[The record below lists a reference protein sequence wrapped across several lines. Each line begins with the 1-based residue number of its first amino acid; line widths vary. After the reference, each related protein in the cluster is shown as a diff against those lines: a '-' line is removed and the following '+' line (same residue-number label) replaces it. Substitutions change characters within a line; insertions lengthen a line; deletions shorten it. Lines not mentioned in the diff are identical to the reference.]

1 MYIAIEGIKGTG
13 KSTLLKTLTPYLKTY
28 CDSKQQCLA
37 ILQPTKPI
45 PHGSYLQHSFAQP
58 QNNDT
63 YIRALYAERSNY
75 HAACTDWNSDLIISD
90 RSILT
95 SLAVRWHDAIQDNL
109 SPSEHYQ
116 KVRRQEYL
124 IAIPDIVIQLDT
136 PNAILLERYAQR
148 NRQYGQSEETMASVI
163 TMKQNYIDLFD
174 WLRSTQTTYL
184 LGKSIHLYRYDT
196 AIVSVQSICQEIMT
210 MIEQYFAKINSG
222 FLLKNQYSLML

>member
-28 CDSKQQCLA
+28 CNSNQQCLA

-45 PHGSYLQHSFAQP
+45 PQGSYLEHGFAQQ

-75 HAACTDWNSDLIISD
+75 HAARTDWNSDLIISD

-116 KVRRQEYL
+116 QVRSRECL

-136 PNAILLERYAQR
+136 PNATLLERYAQR
-148 NRQYGQSEETMASVI
+148 NRQYGRHEETIASVI
-163 TMKQNYIDLFD
+163 AMKNNYIGLFNC
-174 WLRSTQTTYL
+174 LNSTRATYL
-184 LGKSIHLYRYDT
+184 LDKSIHLYRYDT
-196 AIVSVQSICQEIMT
+196 AVVSAQTICQEIMA
-210 MIEQYFAKINSG
+210 MIEQYFAENSSE
-222 FLLKNQYSLML
+222 FLLKISIV